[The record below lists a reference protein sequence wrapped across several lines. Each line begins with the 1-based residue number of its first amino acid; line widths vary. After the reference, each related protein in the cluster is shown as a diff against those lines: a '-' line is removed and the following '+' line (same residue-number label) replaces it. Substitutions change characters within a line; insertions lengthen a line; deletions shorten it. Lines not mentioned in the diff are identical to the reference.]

1 MKKYST
7 CLLLFFYI
15 AVNGQLKVPS
25 LSSFSKLTQ
34 TIGLTEVT
42 VEYSRPSVRD
52 REVFGEKGLLPNN
65 TLWRTGA
72 NTATKISFTKSV
84 YVKGNKLERGDY
96 TILTVLNEKEWSIHW
111 FKYVNS
117 NWNFYVDKSPL
128 FTVEIPVIKNNELLE
143 TLEIHFQDVTIDSA
157 NLIIEWEYSKIK
169 LPIKIDESKTILN
182 NIEKELSGPSSFDY
196 FNAALYLH
204 ETKKDLLKALE
215 YIQKVTKSE
224 QALFFQV
231 TREALI
237 LRDLKRF
244 NEAKIVAKRGLK
256 LSEKANNRDFI
267 RLNKKLL
274 REL

>member
-96 TILTVLNEKEWSIHW
+96 TILTVLNEKEWTIRW